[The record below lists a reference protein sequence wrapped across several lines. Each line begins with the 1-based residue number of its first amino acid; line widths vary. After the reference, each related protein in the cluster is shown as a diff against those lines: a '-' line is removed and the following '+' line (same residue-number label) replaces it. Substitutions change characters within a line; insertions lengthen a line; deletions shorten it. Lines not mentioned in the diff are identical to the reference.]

1 MDRKQEM
8 EVVVHYCLS
17 PFLMASLDTVVVLA
31 GASDHLTFV
40 STLKTRKNKHLEGE
54 EC

>member
-17 PFLMASLDTVVVLA
+17 PFLMASLDTVVLA